1 MGEVKKGLFVVLE
14 GPDGCGKTSILSHL
28 YDVLN
33 AADEGVVRLREPGS
47 TIAGEHVRD
56 LLKDKSIEMQPLAQL
71 LLFEAARADMIP
83 MIQNSLN
90 VGNMVLCDRFTL
102 STEVYQ
108 HYGFGLDLSTIELL
122 NKLATSGL
130 RPDLTLFIT
139 APLATCAER
148 CKAHED
154 CAQDRFDSKN
164 RAFSRK
170 IHNGYSEQIEKH
182 RKNGDRIYVLD
193 NEDRPIEEVV
203 AEAYRV
209 IQQVKAGTF
218 DDAKAEEISF
228 LEEASETSEEV
239 QEPVSEETTT
249 GSVEAP
255 FERKEAWNPCGPLQ
269 EVLANFK
276 VQSPEVK
283 KEEPEIQKAPCSKTY
298 RLGYSV
304 GNKSADPNMFDLQSF
319 TNAYRTLKAED
330 VDCVFFVKG
339 SDEMDAVLQY
349 CKAKYKGQ
357 SVTKP
362 NVPCGTL
369 KKLDIY
375 PSGIVTVVVEAMK
388 HPETDTLSTI
398 HASHMDMG
406 SLRMDRIVCM
416 YTEKWAN

>member
-249 GSVEAP
+249 SSVEAP

-298 RLGYSV
+298 RLDCVV
-304 GNKSADPNMFDLQSF
+304 GLPTTLEAFDLQSF
-319 TNAYRTLKAED
+319 TNAYRALKNDD
-330 VDCVFFVKG
+330 VNCVFFVKG
-339 SDEMDAVLQY
+339 KSELDTLIQY
-349 CKAKYKGQ
+349 CQAKYQGKK
-357 SVTKP
+357 VEKP
-362 NVPCGTL
+362 DIRCGTL

-375 PSGIVTVVVEAMK
+375 PSGVTSLVVEAVE
-388 HPETDTLSTI
+388 HPETTVLSTI
-398 HASHMDMG
+398 HASHMNGRQM
-406 SLRMDRIVCM
+406 LMDRILCL
-416 YTEKWAN
+416 YSNN